1 MRKSI
6 ILSLSAS
13 VAFVSFLAMA
23 NGQDAGTDLERGR
36 ESYLSAGCHHC
47 HGRAGQG
54 ARGPTM
60 AAMKYPYE
68 AFEFLVRKPVG
79 GGMPA
84 YSASQLPDAE
94 LRGIYDYLVALPGP
108 AEETPEL
115 LR

>member
-1 MRKSI
+1 
-6 ILSLSAS
+6 
-13 VAFVSFLAMA
+13 
-23 NGQDAGTDLERGR
+23 
-36 ESYLSAGCHHC
+36 
-47 HGRAGQG
+47 
-54 ARGPTM
+54 
-60 AAMKYPYE
+60 MKYPYE